1 MINTVRNVL
10 GFICVFIGFIW
21 LFQGINVL
29 PGSFM
34 TGSSFWAV
42 MGVIVGLI
50 GGGLLSKIGRSK
62 NDP

>member
-1 MINTVRNVL
+1 MINTVRNIF

-21 LFQGINVL
+21 LFQGIGVL

-34 TGSSFWAV
+34 RGKSFWAV
-42 MGVIVGLI
+42 MGVSVGLI

>member
-1 MINTVRNVL
+1 MINTVRNVI

-21 LFQGINVL
+21 IFQGLGVIK
-29 PGSFM
+29 GSFM
-34 TGSSFWAV
+34 TGSSFWGIV
-42 MGVIVGLI
+42 GVIVALV

>member
-10 GFICVFIGFIW
+10 GFICVFIGFVW
-21 LFQGINVL
+21 FFQGINVL

-34 TGSSFWAV
+34 TGSSFWAI
-42 MGVIVGLI
+42 MGAIVALI

>member
-21 LFQGINVL
+21 FFQGLGVIK
-29 PGSFM
+29 GSFM
-34 TGSSFWAV
+34 TSSSFWAIV
-42 MGVIVGLI
+42 GVIVALI

>member
-10 GFICVFIGFIW
+10 GFICAFIGFIW
-21 LFQGINVL
+21 LFQGLNVI

-50 GGGLLSKIGRSK
+50 GAALLSKIGRSK

>member
-10 GFICVFIGFIW
+10 GFVCVFIGFIW
-21 LFQGINVL
+21 IFQGLGVIK
-29 PGSFM
+29 GSFM
-34 TGSSFWAV
+34 TGSSFWGIV
-42 MGVIVGLI
+42 GVIVTLV

>member
-1 MINTVRNVL
+1 MINTVRNIL

-21 LFQGINVL
+21 IFQGLGVI

-34 TGSSFWAV
+34 TGSSFW
-42 MGVIVGLI
+42 GIVGVVVALV

>member
-21 LFQGINVL
+21 IFQGLGVIK
-29 PGSFM
+29 GSFM
-34 TGSSFWAV
+34 TGSGFWGIV
-42 MGVIVGLI
+42 GVIVALV

>member
-21 LFQGINVL
+21 IFQGLGVIK
-29 PGSFM
+29 GSFM
-34 TGSSFWAV
+34 TGSSFWGIV
-42 MGVIVGLI
+42 GVIVALI

>member
-10 GFICVFIGFIW
+10 GFICVFIGFVWI
-21 LFQGINVL
+21 FQGLGVIK
-29 PGSFM
+29 GSFM
-34 TGSSFWAV
+34 TGSSFWGIV
-42 MGVIVGLI
+42 GVIVALI